1 MRGLKLPRG
10 PRTIKPSFGIVRNY
24 CFLLNNGLMND
35 AWLGQTVQT
44 TRNGANQPRYSR
56 RLDENTFVVIRSTVE
71 F

>member
-1 MRGLKLPRG
+1 
-10 PRTIKPSFGIVRNY
+10 
-24 CFLLNNGLMND
+24 LLNNGLMND